1 MKILLNRLILAVVA
15 LVPALA
21 LAANTTTTVEQV
33 TSAVTVS
40 DAVDYVV
47 TSTTPFADG
56 GSVNITD
63 TDHSVVI
70 IQNIK
75 PSKVI
80 ASWLKGRVYINGVQA
95 ANGSNCQV
103 RMYAQGAIIFPYASS
118 IKPLTV
124 YSEQNFGGTAVNS
137 FGLENTGGFMN
148 TLSDAK
154 LNNQIRSF
162 KLKRGYMVT
171 FSTRAS
177 GRGYSRCFIAD
188 KEDLEFATLPAV
200 LDQHITSYRIFQ
212 WYDAGKHQLA
222 AASGDNTAC
231 SALNVTSTYSWGM
244 GTNMLPDVESVTHH
258 IKENWPTASE
268 LGAATWTA
276 HMKTNNEPRNSSDDS
291 PCDLDA
297 ILANWEGLM
306 ATGMRLCSP
315 SSWDGSDYW
324 NGTGFLKQFF
334 DSIDAR
340 GWRCDIIDLHG
351 YWKEGSFTTN
361 VNNWVSAVNRP
372 VWISEWIWGSSWNND
387 GIFAVATTTSER
399 DNPSTST
406 LNQNK
411 EVVSRIVNTLNN
423 NEWVERYFFWNGEAN
438 CSKIYMNNAL
448 TPAGEMYAA
457 QKSGLA
463 YAGHEKIPNL
473 PRQGGPSDLI
483 GTYDKASRSISLSW
497 SEPNGE
503 YNQSMVV
510 QRKKANSSTWSTVE
524 NVQCLEAGGSYTVTY
539 DAGVGDKFRVVLVDL
554 KGKEHTSNE
563 VTAVSST
570 LDAGDEI
577 VVGDVTMYLGGNMLA
592 NGSFDFGTTGWT
604 SGTGDALAAP
614 YFEVIPVGGF
624 GGGAYLQCYGGSTT
638 ATSAE
643 CVNVDVKLKPNCTY
657 YAAAAGCLNNPNYQ
671 RISTGSG
678 TLETNVRVQLQD
690 VSDWAKQGASFTV
703 TQDTICHIRI
713 RNAAGVAQVDEFYVG
728 RLYDNEADALA
739 DAFECAKN
747 RVAAFVQWNTAR
759 PEVNSELNAAVLE
772 CASAAD
778 VEQRIQ
784 TAMQTI
790 RAYAS
795 FDSIMSDAELVMSLK
810 LPGYATVGELVNAV
824 RTGKTPSGNIERVAQ
839 LKSIVASA
847 LTYTALTDAVS
858 SPLFATT
865 SGWNTISGTYTGGD
879 QRTATQAG
887 LTCWNAW
894 WSLSATGNESQT
906 MAIDQTISGLASGLY
921 ALVCKASTQH
931 LCVTD
936 QHAFIINS
944 TTNDTA
950 RSVTLP
956 YGLLDIATFDNSA
969 MWSTL
974 QTPYILVNEGDEVK
988 IGFQGSKAGA
998 VNKSWIK
1005 YGDPT
1010 STGDNREGWWC
1021 ATDFSLRQVP
1031 LFIRETDASGWGT
1044 ICLPYA
1050 FSVPDGVTIYHI
1062 AGILSD
1068 CTAICLEEET
1078 DPIVAGRPYVFH
1090 VADGTTAF
1098 FFEDV
1103 TSKASIPA
1111 TNVNGLRGMFT
1122 ASTKYPIGSIVLSD
1136 GVWTYVS
1143 ARVNTIQSYSGFI
1156 QKAANLDVLS
1166 SWDGVT
1172 LPTSGVD
1179 NIKTGLISVAAA
1191 SAIENSR
1198 SYDIVGRPSSSDK
1211 GLQVRDGIV
1220 TFVK

>member
-75 PSKVI
+75 PSTVI
-80 ASWLKGRVYINGVQA
+80 SSWLKDRVYINGVQA

-124 YSEQNFGGTAVNS
+124 YSEQNFGGTAVND
-137 FGLENTGGFMN
+137 FGLENTGGYMN
-148 TLSDAK
+148 TLTDAK

-188 KEDLEFATLPAV
+188 QEDLEFATLPAV
-200 LDQHITSYRIFQ
+200 LDQHITSYRVFQ
-212 WYDAGKHQLA
+212 WYNASKKGLA
-222 AASGDNTAC
+222 SNGDKTANQ
-231 SALNVTSTYSWGM
+231 ALNTSWCYDWAQGNAS
-244 GTNMLPDVESVTHH
+244 NLPDCEWVPNHIYEDWPTTATCGSVTG
-258 IKENWPTASE
+258 SC
-268 LGAATWTA
+268 
-276 HMKTNNEPRNSSDDS
+276 HMKANNEPANSSDDHPQS
-291 PCDLDA
+291 VET
-297 ILANWEGLM
+297 ILANWENM
-306 ATGMRLCSP
+306 MRTGMRLCTP

-324 NGTGFLKQFF
+324 NGTGSVIKVFL

-340 GWRCDIIDLHG
+340 GWRCDIVDAHC
-351 YWKEGSFTTN
+351 YWPEGNFAHLAN
-361 VNNWVSAVNRP
+361 YWWPNYKRP
-372 VWISEWIWGSSWNND
+372 IWISEWIWGASWNQN
-387 GIFAVATTTSER
+387 GAFASGVTDATILSTTK
-399 DNPSTST
+399 NI
-406 LNQNK
+406 L
-411 EVVSRIVNTLNN
+411 NTLNSMAC
-423 NEWVERYFFWNGEAN
+423 VERYAYWNSE
-438 CSKIYMNNAL
+438 SKAHIYENGAL
-448 TPAGEMYAA
+448 TELGKYYA
-457 QKSGLA
+457 SMTTGLGYNAA
-463 YAGHEKIPNL
+463 YEKIPNL
-473 PRQGGPSDLI
+473 PRQGGPSDLV
-483 GTYDKASRSISLSW
+483 GTFDKAARTISLSW

-510 QRKKANSSTWSTVE
+510 QRKKANSSIWTTADTI
-524 NVQCLEAGGSYTVTY
+524 QCLEEGGSYSVTY

-577 VVGDVTMYLGGNMLA
+577 VVGDATMYLGGNMLA

-703 TQDTICHIRI
+703 TQDTLCHIRI

-728 RLYDNEADALA
+728 RLYDNKADALA

-747 RVAAFVQWNTAR
+747 RVAAFAQWNTAR
-759 PEVNSELNAAVLE
+759 PEVNDELNAAVLE

-795 FDSIMSDAELVMSLK
+795 FDSIMSDAQLVMSLK

-824 RTGKTPSGNIERVAQ
+824 RIGKTPSGNIARVAQ
-839 LKSIVASA
+839 LKSIIDGA
-847 LTYTALTDAVS
+847 LTYTTLTDAIS

-865 SGWNTISGTYTGGD
+865 TGWNTASGTYTGGD

-906 MAIDQTISGLASGLY
+906 MAIDQTISGLSSGLY
-921 ALVCKASTQH
+921 ALQCKASTQH

-1044 ICLPYA
+1044 VCLPYA

-1090 VADGTTAF
+1090 VADGTTAL

-1136 GVWTYVS
+1136 GVWSYVN
-1143 ARVNTIQSYSGFI
+1143 ARVNVIQSYSGFI
-1156 QKAANLDVLS
+1156 QKAANLDVLG
-1166 SWDGVT
+1166 SWDGVS

-1179 NIKTGLISVAAA
+1179 NIKTGLVSVAAA